1 MQTIERETPGLRP
14 TGRADDT
21 TGTRTESGGG
31 DTAARGF
38 RWLVGVST
46 VLVFVQAILAG
57 RGWFVDYDLI
67 EVHGYLGS
75 LTFVVVIGQL
85 GLAFVAWRR
94 GILGVAPAVLSALLL
109 LLVTSQ
115 LGLGYA
121 GRESAAA
128 ASWHVPNG
136 VLIFGV
142 LAGLLSQA
150 SQRRVGY

>member
-1 MQTIERETPGLRP
+1 MRTIEHE
-14 TGRADDT
+14 T
-21 TGTRTESGGG
+21 TGAVPGGRTGDRTGTPESIGGG
-31 DTAARGF
+31 VAAARGF

-57 RGWFVDYDLI
+57 RGWFITPDLL
-67 EVHGYLGS
+67 ELHGYLGS
-75 LTFVVVIGQL
+75 LTFVIVIGQL

-94 GILGVAPAVLSALLL
+94 GVLGIAPAVLSALLL

-128 ASWHVPNG
+128 ASWHIPNG

-142 LAGLLSQA
+142 LAGLLGQA
-150 SQRRVGY
+150 GGRRVGY